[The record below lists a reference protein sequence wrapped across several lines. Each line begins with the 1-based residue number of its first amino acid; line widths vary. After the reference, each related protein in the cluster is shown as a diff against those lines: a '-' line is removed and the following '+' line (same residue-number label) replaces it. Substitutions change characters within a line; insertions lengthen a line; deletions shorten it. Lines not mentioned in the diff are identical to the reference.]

1 MAEERKQQSVEEQNA
16 AQTILVVEDDADVGT
31 FLLEIMAQ
39 ETDHQA
45 FLATNGLAALQFIR
59 YVRPALYILD
69 YHLPDMNGV
78 QLYDRLHAM
87 RGFEATP
94 AIMISANLPR
104 SELEQ
109 RSLVGLNKP
118 FELDEF
124 LNAIERL
131 LVRKQGT

>member
-1 MAEERKQQSVEEQNA
+1 MAEESTPRSAEEQEA
-16 AQTILVVEDDADVGT
+16 AQTILVVEDDADVGA

-39 ETDHQA
+39 ETDYQA

-87 RGFEATP
+87 RGLESTP

-104 SELEQ
+104 TELEQ
-109 RSLVGLNKP
+109 RSLIGLSKP

-124 LNAIERL
+124 LDTVERL
-131 LVRKQGT
+131 LVRK